1 MSVSVVAKGFIAA
14 PGGET
19 TNGASHGPIV
29 LGDVLDG
36 DWLIAGPTI
45 AGGSTTVQADG
56 LGWDDQPAQQIATR
70 SGYATHGFVKQ
81 LTAADS
87 GDPLTFLTS
96 TTIKA
101 ATPWIILRGL
111 KPGQT
116 PVFRTPVTGLA
127 ANAMTPPAFSPA
139 PGKVLVHLIG
149 MATATAAPPSLTG
162 WTTPTGIT
170 MEQAATMGGT
180 SGRAGAAIG
189 VQLNENVGIS
199 GDWDSDASSSWGII
213 AIEFEVA
220 TDAVV
225 PVPATVIVGA
235 PSFAWRAPA
244 AADALYTPAPTLST
258 AVGFAS
264 TIAGATIV
272 TPDDARFRYR
282 GASGFTFG
290 SGTPDSSCY
299 YPSSR
304 YPNGWGNPATFGVTF
319 VHTGTEFELAYKW
332 LSAVGA
338 GWLRIS
344 VDGQRVTDLMY
355 DIPGTSGGSMHTTKV
370 TFPTSATRVILIE
383 FQGVPFAGVY
393 VGAGNTIAQA
403 PDFTQRWIGAGDSM
417 TAGSDGNTGAG
428 AGTWLARLAQYAGV
442 RIDPWNQAIGSTG
455 MTAPGS
461 AVTIPARIADV
472 TAHDPDVV
480 FLWCGGND
488 GSTSIVAEATQWI
501 ADVKTAVPDVDIF
514 IVGTWSPS
522 VVPSSARAARSTDLK
537 NAALANGVPFIE
549 PITGYVYDA
558 AGTLVASQGPWIA
571 SSADVA
577 AYVYSGD
584 NVHATDAGHA
594 YIAKRMAQAMQ
605 ALGSPILATAASPSP
620 AVTAAAQLQAPAA
633 AIAATGGALAPA
645 VTAAAAITA
654 PLITATAA
662 ALAPTVTAGASVAA
676 AATTLTATTAAPTVT
691 GAGGASIEP
700 PTATATASTPAP
712 TVTSSA
718 VVAPPTA
725 ALAAVSH
732 RPTITAAA
740 TLGVPVA
747 SASAIVHAP
756 TMNAAG
762 EVTVTPPT
770 IVVSVG
776 ALRPEVSGSGRV
788 APPAATLAATAPAP
802 TVTASAAV
810 LAPVARATVT
820 TPAPEVTSVSVA
832 LVTPPAAQLTV
843 RSLPPAVGGGT
854 TTAAQPAGS
863 VTATAL
869 APAACGA
876 AIVAPPVAVATLRTF
891 APTMWPPTIVIP
903 AVRTLRGWAPD
914 RRLVGAVAG
923 TLGGGLE

>member
-19 TNGASHGPIV
+19 TNGTSHGPLV
-29 LGDVLDG
+29 LDEVLDG
-36 DWLIAGPTI
+36 DWLISPVTI
-45 AGGSTTVQADG
+45 AGGATTVQADG
-56 LGWDDQPAQQIATR
+56 LGWDDQPAQQIASR
-70 SGYATHGFVKQ
+70 SGYGTHGFLKQ

-96 TTIKA
+96 TAIKA

-116 PVFRTPVTGLA
+116 PVFHTVTGTA
-127 ANAMTPPAFSPA
+127 ANPMTPPAFSPE
-139 PGKVLVHLIG
+139 PGKVVVHLIG

-180 SGRAGAAIG
+180 TGRAGAAIG

-220 TDAVV
+220 TDDVV
-225 PVPATVIVGA
+225 PTPATVIVGA

-258 AVGFAS
+258 TVGLAS

-290 SGTPDSSCY
+290 TGTPDSACY

-304 YPNGWGNPATFGVTF
+304 YPNGWGNPATYGVTF

-488 GSTSIVAEATQWI
+488 GTTSIVAEATQWI
-501 ADVKTAVPDVDIF
+501 ADVKAAVPDVDMF

-549 PITGYVYDA
+549 PITGHVYDA
-558 AGTLVASQGPWIA
+558 AGNLIASQGPWIA

-577 AYVYSGD
+577 AYVYSVD
-584 NVHATDAGHA
+584 NVHATDAGHD

-605 ALGSPILATAASPSP
+605 ALGSPILADAVAP
-620 AVTAAAQLQAPAA
+620 APTVTAAAQLQAPAA
-633 AIAATGGALAPA
+633 AVTTGTAIAPSVTAAAAITAPVITATAAVLAPA
-645 VTAAAAITA
+645 VTAAAA
-654 PLITATAA
+654 
-662 ALAPTVTAGASVAA
+662 VAA
-676 AATTLTATTAAPTVT
+676 ATIALAATPAAPTVT
-691 GAGGASIEP
+691 GAGGATIEP
-700 PTATATASTPAP
+700 PAATATAGTLAP
-712 TVTSSA
+712 TLTGSTVVT
-718 VVAPPTA
+718 PPRV
-725 ALAAVSH
+725 ALATVAH
-732 RPTITAAA
+732 PPTITSGA
-740 TLGVPVA
+740 TLEVPVA
-747 SASAIVHAP
+747 SYSAVTLAP
-756 TMNAAG
+756 TMDAAG
-762 EVTVTPPT
+762 EVTVAPPT
-770 IVVSVG
+770 IVAGAG
-776 ALRPEVSGSGRV
+776 ALAPEVSGSGRV
-788 APPAATLAATAPAP
+788 APPAATLAAKAGAPL
-802 TVTASAAV
+802 VTASAAV

-820 TPAPEVTSVSVA
+820 TSAPVVSSDRLA
-832 LVTPPAAQLTV
+832 LVTPPAAQLTA
-843 RSLPPAVGGGT
+843 RSLAPSVGGGT
-854 TTAAQPAGS
+854 TTTASPAGA
-863 VTATAL
+863 VAATAL

-876 AIVAPPVAVATLRTF
+876 ATVAAPVAMVTVRTF
-891 APTMWPPTIVIP
+891 APMMWPPTIAIP

-914 RRLVGAVAG
+914 RRLVGSVAR
-923 TLGGGLE
+923 TLGKGFE

>member
-19 TNGASHGPIV
+19 TNGTSHGPLV
-29 LGDVLDG
+29 LGEVLDG
-36 DWLIAGPTI
+36 DWLISPVTI
-45 AGGSTTVQADG
+45 AGGATTVQADG
-56 LGWDDQPAQQIATR
+56 LGWDDQPAQQIASR
-70 SGYATHGFVKQ
+70 SGYGTHGFLKQ

-96 TTIKA
+96 TAIKA

-116 PVFRTPVTGLA
+116 PVFHTVTGTA
-127 ANAMTPPAFSPA
+127 ANPMTPPAFSPE
-139 PGKVLVHLIG
+139 PGKVVVHLIG

-180 SGRAGAAIG
+180 TGRAGAAIG
-189 VQLNENVGIS
+189 VQLNENVEIS

-220 TDAVV
+220 SDDVV

-244 AADALYTPAPTLST
+244 VADALYTPAPTLST
-258 AVGFAS
+258 TVGLAS

-272 TPDDARFRYR
+272 TPDDSRFRYR

-290 SGTPDSSCY
+290 TGTPDSACY

-304 YPNGWGNPATFGVTF
+304 YPNGWGNPATYGVTF
-319 VHTGTEFELAYKW
+319 VHTGTEFEIAYKW

-472 TAHDPDVV
+472 TAHDPGVV

-488 GSTSIVAEATQWI
+488 GTTSIVAEATQWI
-501 ADVKTAVPDVDIF
+501 ADVKAAVPGVDMF

-549 PITGYVYDA
+549 PITGHVYDA
-558 AGTLVASQGPWIA
+558 AGNLIASQGPWIA

-577 AYVYSGD
+577 AYVYSVD
-584 NVHATDAGHA
+584 NVHATDAGHD

-605 ALGSPILATAASPSP
+605 ALGSPILADVTTPAPTVSAAAQQPP
-620 AVTAAAQLQAPAA
+620 AAALAATGTTVAPVITAAATVAAPM
-633 AIAATGGALAPA
+633 IT
-645 VTAAAAITA
+645 TAAAAI
-654 PLITATAA
+654 
-662 ALAPTVTAGASVAA
+662 APTVSAAASVTAA
-676 AATTLTATTAAPTVT
+676 PITLMATAAAPTVT
-691 GAGGASIEP
+691 GAGGATIEP
-700 PTATATASTPAP
+700 PATTATASTATP
-712 TVTSSA
+712 TLTSSA
-718 VVAPPTA
+718 ATTPSTA
-725 ALAAVSH
+725 ALAVAAH
-732 RPTITAAA
+732 PPTITWGTTLEAPTAVAAA
-740 TLGVPVA
+740 IAHP
-747 SASAIVHAP
+747 P
-756 TMNAAG
+756 TVNAAG
-762 EVTVTPPT
+762 GVTVTPPT
-770 IVVSVG
+770 VVASG
-776 ALRPEVSGSGRV
+776 GTLRPDASGSGRLT
-788 APPAATLAATAPAP
+788 PPAAAWGATAPTP

-820 TPAPEVTSVSVA
+820 TPAPEVSSDRVA
-832 LVTPPAAQLTV
+832 LVTPPAAQLTA
-843 RSLPPAVGGGT
+843 RSLRPSVGGGT
-854 TTAAQPAGS
+854 TATVPPPAS
-863 VTATAL
+863 VVVSAFV
-869 APAACGA
+869 PAVCGA
-876 AIVAPPVAVATLRTF
+876 AIVAPPVALTTLRAF
-891 APTMWPPTIVIP
+891 APTIWPPTIVIP

-914 RRLVGAVAG
+914 RRLIGSVAS
-923 TLGGGLE
+923 TLGGRLE